1 MPRADQADRRS
12 GLRPVKCTKKSKQSG
27 EQCKRWATIGT
38 SPPVCHFH
46 GGGRRAVKERA
57 DLAVVAAQL
66 GVIGLP
72 PGDTIR
78 LVQRALSDRMLEAA
92 GALRATVEAGRSVDP
107 EEHERFVQASDR
119 ALVAARVALAAGVED
134 EADGRDEETGELV
147 AQAIGW
153 TVDGVLDLLRLG
165 ADQRLQ
171 VRQYAL
177 ELATWALQGGDPMAR
192 PTAPELLPRTMVAV
206 GELMPAPRRRS
217 VPDADSVW
225 SAAQQIVDAEVVDD
239 EEDDDDDVVA
249 DSG

>member
-66 GVIGLP
+66 GATGLP
-72 PGDTIR
+72 PGETIR
-78 LVQRALSDRMLEAA
+78 VVQRALSERMLDAA
-92 GALRATVEAGRSVDP
+92 GALRAASEEGRPVSP
-107 EEHERFVQASDR
+107 EEHQRFIDASDR
-119 ALVAARVALAAGVED
+119 ALIAARVALQHGVEETSDARDD
-134 EADGRDEETGELV
+134 EAGELV
-147 AQAIGW
+147 ARTLEW
-153 TVDGVLDLLRLG
+153 TLDGVLAVLNLPQE
-165 ADQRLQ
+165 QRLQ
-171 VRQYAL
+171 VRAYGF
-177 ELATWALQGGDPMAR
+177 ELAGWALQGGDPATR
-192 PTAPELLPRTMVAV
+192 PEAPRLLPASVAV
-206 GELMPAPRRRS
+206 GELLPAPARRRA
-217 VPDADSVW
+217 PDADSVW